1 MSVIQRE
8 WLQIL
13 KPNFKVLP
21 LKERLLCGIGA
32 LCGLAISSL
41 ISWYVLGGINA
52 WYIAPMGPHLFS
64 YLLYLPVHWLSLGML
79 LSVIH

>member
-41 ISWYVLGGINA
+41 ISWYVLGELMHGTSLQ
-52 WYIAPMGPHLFS
+52 WVPHLFFFCCADQ
-64 YLLYLPVHWLSLGML
+64 SLGSTMECNCW
-79 LSVIH
+79 